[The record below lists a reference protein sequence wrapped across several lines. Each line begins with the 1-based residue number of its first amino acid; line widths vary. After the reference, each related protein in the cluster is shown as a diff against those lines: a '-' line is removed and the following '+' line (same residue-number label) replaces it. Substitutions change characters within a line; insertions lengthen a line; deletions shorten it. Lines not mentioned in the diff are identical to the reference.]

1 MLQYGATQVQESP
14 GVTSTFSCQLRIEV
28 HSEVHSGNTDAPH
41 LTCICAPVGLPPGKL
56 TGSARKIG

>member
-1 MLQYGATQVQESP
+1 MLQYGATQAQESP
-14 GVTSTFSCQLRIEV
+14 GGTSTFSCQLRIEV

-41 LTCICAPVGLPPGKL
+41 LICAPMGLPPGKL